1 MQPATQ
7 HGDKDSGLPGSRLE
21 GRLCLGRYRGPF
33 HSVPTT
39 WPWRLLSC
47 AGWLPLLH
55 LQAPVPDRARPQRAP
70 RTPRPAVTVTIRQ
83 GLGYWPRA
91 LHLHP
96 RLKAPTS
103 TPLGTRAST
112 LAPSPGLL
120 LLSKY
125 TFPSSQAHAGC
136 SPCLHVP
143 SPTSPGSYPPPTHTH
158 THTPRTHSALRANT
172 TLSREPSL
180 TATPLPRCP
189 SSLLA
194 TLRT

>member
-7 HGDKDSGLPGSRLE
+7 HGDKDSGLPGSRVE

-112 LAPSPGLL
+112 LAPSLGLL

-125 TFPSSQAHAGC
+125 TVSQLSGPCRLLLLPACPQAHF
-136 SPCLHVP
+136 PKKL
-143 SPTSPGSYPPPTHTH
+143 PTPYTHTH
-158 THTPRTHSALRANT
+158 AHTHTSHPFCPQGQYHPQQGALPHSH
-172 TLSREPSL
+172 PS
-180 TATPLPRCP
+180 T
-189 SSLLA
+189 
-194 TLRT
+194 